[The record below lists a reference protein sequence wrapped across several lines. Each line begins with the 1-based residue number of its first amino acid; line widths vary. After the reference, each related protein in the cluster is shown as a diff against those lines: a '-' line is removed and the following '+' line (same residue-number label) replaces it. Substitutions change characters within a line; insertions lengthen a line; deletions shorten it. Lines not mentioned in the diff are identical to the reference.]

1 MEIEKEDTKKQ
12 KDGEKAANEQH
23 DGEET
28 AIKQNDEEG
37 QIVSGSILDQDSGS
51 LRKKHLLI
59 CWKVKPL
66 KFLLSVEDLLGWEEE
81 GLGIGS
87 LEESGFLA

>member
-1 MEIEKEDTKKQ
+1 MVIEKEDTKKQ

-37 QIVSGSILDQDSGS
+37 QIVSGSIL
-51 LRKKHLLI
+51 LL
-59 CWKVKPL
+59 
-66 KFLLSVEDLLGWEEE
+66 
-81 GLGIGS
+81 
-87 LEESGFLA
+87 